1 MPNLCGYVQRHEL
14 PCSQTW
20 QAAVARFTIDLMTHS
35 TKRATASALPPLLR
49 TTETNNGDLWVR
61 LVTHMHDHLGQV
73 IAYSRA
79 NAIVPPWS
87 R

>member
-20 QAAVARFTIDLMTHS
+20 QPAVARFTIDLMTHS
-35 TKRATASALPPLLR
+35 TKRATASALRPLLR
-49 TTETNNGDLWVR
+49 TTETNYGDLWVR
-61 LVTHMHDHLGQV
+61 LVTHMHEHLAQV

-79 NAIVPPWS
+79 NEIVPPWS